1 MQHKGG
7 RLPDTILIANR
18 GEIAVRIARTCREL
32 GIRSIGVYSEAD
44 TKSIHVSACD
54 TAVCLSGLPP
64 RQAYLDGDR
73 IIAVAKEHGA
83 EAIHPGY
90 GFLSENA
97 RFAEACQAAGITFI
111 GPAPDIIARMGDKIA
126 AKAFAAAAGI
136 PVVPGIADDP
146 AATEAHDRDARLF
159 EAAAA
164 LTFPV
169 LVKASA
175 GGGGRGMRIVKDREG
190 LPEAIGLARR
200 EAQSAFGSDR
210 LLIERYISSPRHVE
224 VQIFGDRHGNV
235 VHLLERDCSVQRR
248 HQKLIEEAPAPA
260 LEETT
265 REALHEAA
273 SALARAANYD
283 NAGTVEFVVDA
294 QTQEFFFLE
303 VNTRLQVEHPV
314 TEAILGLDLVAW
326 QIRVAAGQPLPCRQ
340 DDIHPDGWAV
350 EARITAEDALAG
362 FMPQTGTLVR
372 LVPPA
377 GPGIR
382 FDAGVSEGSAV
393 TPNYDSMLAKVIAHG
408 PDREVAIRRL
418 WQALNGMTALG
429 VTTNIAFVQDVL
441 VNPAFEAGRHTTHL
455 IEEMVRDVP
464 AADAPQEVDRAAHAA
479 AAVLLMEKERA
490 ARSISPW
497 SSIGSWRAGGPSA
510 WAPRGGLVLE
520 DDEDGTHWY
529 WIRLRG
535 PQVEL
540 EDMDTEAPKT
550 SVFVVIQ
557 SHDRLAVEAGGQ
569 RWVYAG
575 HVGDDRTVYLEGST
589 GARTLR
595 NPTGLAA
602 WRQAHDA
609 AADGDS
615 VVRATGPG
623 LVVSIAVAPGDTV
636 EAGAALLVI
645 ESMKMLTTVTAPRSG
660 TVANVACNPGQS
672 IAKGDLL
679 VELSAPAEEDK

>member
-1 MQHKGG
+1 MQHKAG
-7 RLPDTILIANR
+7 RLHNTILIANR

-44 TKSIHVSACD
+44 VESIHVSACD
-54 TAVCLSGLPP
+54 AAVCLSGLPP
-64 RQAYLDGDR
+64 RQAYLDGER
-73 IIAVAKEHGA
+73 IIAAAKQHGA

-97 RFAEACQAAGITFI
+97 GFAHACQAAGLTFI

-136 PVVPGIADDP
+136 PVVPGVADDP
-146 AATEAHDRDARLF
+146 DSADLHDRDARLLD
-159 EAAAA
+159 AAAA
-164 LTFPV
+164 LTFPL

-175 GGGGRGMRIVKDREG
+175 GGGGRGMRIVKDRTA

-200 EAQSAFGSDR
+200 EAQSAFGSDS

-260 LEETT
+260 LEEAT
-265 REALHEAA
+265 RQALHEAA
-273 SALARAANYD
+273 STLARAASYD
-283 NAGTVEFVVDA
+283 NAGTVEFVLDA
-294 QTQEFFFLE
+294 ETQEFFFLE

-326 QIRVAAGQPLPCRQ
+326 QIRIAAGQPLPCRQ
-340 DDIHPDGWAV
+340 DDIRPDGWAI

-372 LVPPA
+372 LVAPDGA
-377 GPGIR
+377 GIR
-382 FDAGVSEGSAV
+382 YDTGVSEGSTV
-393 TPNYDSMLAKVIAHG
+393 SPNYDSMLAKVIAHG
-408 PDREVAIRRL
+408 PDREVAVRRL
-418 WQALNGMTALG
+418 RQALSGITALG
-429 VTTNIAFVQDVL
+429 VTTNIAFLHDVL
-441 VNPAFEAGRHTTHL
+441 ANPVFEAGRHTTHL
-455 IEEMVRDVP
+455 IEEIVLYGATP
-464 AADAPQEVDRAAHAA
+464 DAPQVVDRAAHAA

-510 WAPRGGLVLE
+510 WEPRSGLVLR
-520 DDEDGTHWY
+520 DDEGGTHRY
-529 WIRLRG
+529 WVRMAG
-535 PQVEL
+535 QQVEL
-540 EDMDTEAPKT
+540 GDMDTEAPTT
-550 SVFVVIQ
+550 SVFAV
-557 SHDRLAVEAGGQ
+557 SRAHDRVTVEAEGH

-575 HVGDDRTVYLEGST
+575 HVGGDRTVYLEGDT

-595 NPTGLAA
+595 SPMGLAA

-609 AADGDS
+609 AADGDRI
-615 VVRATGPG
+615 VRASGPG
-623 LVVSIAVAPGDTV
+623 LVVSVAVAAGDTV
-636 EAGAALLVI
+636 EAGAPLVVV

-679 VELSAPAEEDK
+679 VELSAPAEEGE